1 MQWKGLSISPCN
13 LCPRECLAHR
23 AEGQRACAAGGLQ
36 WRPDIR
42 RLLTIRRWQRGAW
55 RDGRHSGEPVF
66 DENGMMQ
73 RGVIVRHL
81 LLPGHKK
88 NARDVI
94 RYVFETY
101 GDAVYL
107 SLLNQ
112 YTPFERLREMPE
124 YQSICRKVT
133 RREYDA
139 VVDYALERGVRNAF
153 VQEGDTARE
162 SFIPA
167 FDGEGMDF

>member
-1 MQWKGLSISPCN
+1 M
-13 LCPRECLAHR
+13 
-23 AEGQRACAAGGLQ
+23 
-36 WRPDIR
+36 
-42 RLLTIRRWQRGAW
+42 
-55 RDGRHSGEPVF
+55 SGIF
-66 DENGMMQ
+66 FA
-73 RGVIVRHL
+73 R
-81 LLPGHKK
+81 HKK

-139 VVDYALERGVRNAF
+139 VVDYALGTGGLECFCAGGGIRRGRAL
-153 VQEGDTARE
+153 
-162 SFIPA
+162 IPA
-167 FDGEGMDF
+167 FDGEGTDF

>member
-1 MQWKGLSISPCN
+1 
-13 LCPRECLAHR
+13 
-23 AEGQRACAAGGLQ
+23 
-36 WRPDIR
+36 
-42 RLLTIRRWQRGAW
+42 
-55 RDGRHSGEPVF
+55 
-66 DENGMMQ
+66 MQ

-139 VVDYALERGVRNAF
+139 VVDYALELGVRNAF

-162 SFIPA
+162 RHKGILLTPYSAEAHKPLPLRTA
-167 FDGEGMDF
+167 RVQGRL

>member
-1 MQWKGLSISPCN
+1 M
-13 LCPRECLAHR
+13 
-23 AEGQRACAAGGLQ
+23 
-36 WRPDIR
+36 
-42 RLLTIRRWQRGAW
+42 
-55 RDGRHSGEPVF
+55 SGIF
-66 DENGMMQ
+66 FA
-73 RGVIVRHL
+73 R
-81 LLPGHKK
+81 HKK

-139 VVDYALERGVRNAF
+139 VVDYALELGVRNAF
-153 VQEGDTARE
+153 VQEGGY
-162 SFIPA
+162 
-167 FDGEGMDF
+167 GEGKLYPCF